1 MSETRSRIDPPEEGF
16 GIKIIKNGTWL
27 HRGAPI
33 ERLNL
38 VKLFATVL
46 KRDENGDFWLQTPA
60 ERGRIAV
67 EDAPFVA
74 VELRREGAGDTQT
87 LHFRTNI
94 DAWVRLD
101 AEHPLIMKPARD
113 TGQLT
118 PYIHIRS
125 GIEAR
130 LGRSVY
136 YELAALAEPAAA
148 QPDLYGV
155 NSAGMFFALMPDESV
170 LKE

>member
-1 MSETRSRIDPPEEGF
+1 MSENRTRIDPPEEDF
-16 GIKIIKNGTWL
+16 GIKILKNGTWL

-46 KRDENGDFWLQTPA
+46 RRDESGDFWLQTPV
-60 ERGRIAV
+60 ERGRIEV

-74 VELRREGAGDTQT
+74 VELRREIADNTQT

-94 DAWVRLD
+94 DEWVRLD
-101 AEHPLIMKPARD
+101 AEHPLIIKPARD
-113 TGQLT
+113 TGQVS

-130 LGRSVY
+130 IDRSVY
-136 YELAALAEPAAA
+136 YELAGLAEAHDTQA
-148 QPDLYGV
+148 DLYGV

-170 LKE
+170 LQE